1 MKKLVIGLV
10 ALVGIAMIAQS
21 ADASAGGWRR
31 KSRSQA
37 CYTPVPA
44 VSVAQSQDGTGYGT
58 YSYQPTT
65 GYRTY
70 SYEPAPTYR
79 YVPSMRGPAR
89 SSAGFRD
96 AGAKVRG
103 EY

>member
-1 MKKLVIGLV
+1 MKKLIIGLV
-10 ALVGIAMIAQS
+10 ALVGIAMVAQS

-31 KSRSQA
+31 RSRSQV
-37 CYTPVPA
+37 CYAPAPA
-44 VSVAQSQDGTGYGT
+44 VTVAQGQAGTGYRT

-70 SYEPAPTYR
+70 SYQPAPTYR
-79 YVPSMRGPAR
+79 YVPSMRGPSR

-96 AGAKVRG
+96 AGAKIRG